1 MTQLLAIEWDSRE
14 ARLAVATAGRGS
26 VRVDELFAV
35 GLVAADGETELS
47 DAEVAER
54 IAAAVR
60 QRKLAKATTLV
71 AVARASI
78 ELKPLSLPPA
88 PDDEVP
94 DLARF
99 QALRDFN
106 ALGDDW
112 PLDFIPL
119 SGNETEP
126 RTVLAAAIAPQAIK
140 EILAT
145 CEPAELDVKHV
156 VLRPC
161 AAASLLRRRRADA
174 GIRLLVDVLNDEADL
189 TVLVGETVVF
199 MRTARLSHGLS
210 TAERTSAL
218 VAETRRTLVAVANQL
233 SGQRVEQICVCG
245 DGAEFKSLA
254 AAIEEQIKLPSIVV
268 DPLDG
273 VELAPDL
280 RRAPPAD
287 VGRWAPL
294 LGLLLDEAQGER
306 HAIDFLVPKKRPAP
320 PSRRNRYIAIA
331 AAVAAV
337 AIALVGWI
345 WNDLGNRDEDN
356 ALLAKRIAA
365 SLSKDNAEKK
375 SVLDRAKDTQA
386 AWGEMEAWL
395 AGDVVWLDELARASE
410 RVPDASQMMVTRL
423 SIVSNAAGP
432 AMTVDGLAKD
442 VATIDAAENS
452 LRDENHRVESRGS
465 SPDDS
470 RPGYTRKFTFILKPQ
485 DERAAAAAA
494 AGRLNGPA
502 GRAPRFAPNRNPR

>member
-1 MTQLLAIEWDSRE
+1 MPQILAIEWDSRE
-14 ARLAVATAGRGS
+14 ARLALATAARES

-60 QRKLAKATTLV
+60 QRKLAKAETLV

-78 ELKPLSLPPA
+78 ELKPLALPPA

-119 SGNETEP
+119 SGSETEP
-126 RTVLAAAIAPQAIK
+126 RTVLAAAIAPQAIQ

-145 CEPAELDVKHV
+145 CAPAELDVKHV

-161 AAASLLRRRRADA
+161 AAASLLRRRPAAAR
-174 GIRLLVDVLNDEADL
+174 IRLLVDVLNDEADL

-210 TAERTSAL
+210 SAERISAL
-218 VAETRRTLVAVANQL
+218 VAETRRTMVAVANQL

-245 DGAEFKSLA
+245 DGAEFKALA
-254 AAIEEQIKLPSIVV
+254 AAIEEHVKLPSIVF

-273 VELAPDL
+273 IDLAPDL

-294 LGLLLDEAQGER
+294 LGLLLDEAEGQR
-306 HAIDFLVPKKRPAP
+306 HAIDFLDPKKRPAP
-320 PSRRNRYIAIA
+320 PSRKKQYTAIA
-331 AAVAAV
+331 AGVAALFVVV
-337 AIALVGWI
+337 AGWI
-345 WNDLGNRDEDN
+345 WNDLGNRDEAN
-356 ALLAKRIAA
+356 AALAAQIAA
-365 SLSKDNAEKK
+365 NAAKDPADGK
-375 SVLDRAKDTQA
+375 SVLDRAKATQA
-386 AWGEMEAWL
+386 ALADAEAWF
-395 AGDVVWLDELARASE
+395 AADVGWLDELARASQ
-410 RVPDASQMMVTRL
+410 RVPAADQMMVTSL
-423 SIVSNAAGP
+423 VIVSNAAGP
-432 AMTVDGLAKD
+432 AMTVTGLAKD
-442 VATIDAAENS
+442 VETIEAAEDS
-452 LRDENHRVESRGS
+452 LRDERHRVESKDTS
-465 SPDDS
+465 EDAS
-470 RPGYTRKFTFILKPQ
+470 RPGYSRKFTFVLKPV
-485 DERAAAAAA
+485 DEKAAAA
-494 AGRLNGPA
+494 AGAARLRVNP
-502 GRAPRFAPNRNPR
+502 GRPRAAPNRK